1 VRASKQRE
9 EIIMGV
15 VRAADIPEFELMG
28 NHMRGLATPSRGAAE
43 VAVWRGVTE
52 PGAATPPHTHDREE
66 VLVVLAGSG
75 RASMDGEQV
84 EVSAGD
90 VLIVAPN
97 TLHQL
102 FGPADGEPLD
112 AIAAMP
118 IGTRTFLPDGEE
130 LQAPWAE

>member
-1 VRASKQRE
+1 
-9 EIIMGV
+9 MGV

-43 VAVWRGVTE
+43 VAVWRGITE
-52 PGAATPPHTHDREE
+52 PGATTPPHTHDHEE

-75 RASMDGEQV
+75 SASMDGEQV
-84 EVSAGD
+84 EVSPGD
-90 VLIVAPN
+90 VLIVPPN
-97 TLHQL
+97 KVHQL
-102 FGPADGEPLD
+102 LGPADGEPLD
-112 AIAAMP
+112 AIAVMP

>member
-1 VRASKQRE
+1 
-9 EIIMGV
+9 MGV

-52 PGAATPPHTHDREE
+52 AGATTPPHTHDHEE
-66 VLVVLAGSG
+66 VVVVLAGSG
-75 RASMDGEQV
+75 SASMGGEHV
-84 EVSAGD
+84 ELSPGD
-90 VLIVAPN
+90 VVIVPAN

-102 FGPADGEPLD
+102 DGPADGEPLD
-112 AIAAMP
+112 AVAAMP
-118 IGTRTFLPDGEE
+118 LGTRTFLPDGEE

>member
-1 VRASKQRE
+1 
-9 EIIMGV
+9 MGV
-15 VRAADIPEFELMG
+15 VREADIPEFELMG

-43 VAVWRGVTE
+43 VAVWRGITE
-52 PGAATPPHTHDREE
+52 PGATTPPHTHDHEE

-75 RASMDGEQV
+75 SASMDGEQV
-84 EVSAGD
+84 DVSPGD
-90 VLIVAPN
+90 VLIVPPN
-97 TLHQL
+97 KLHQL

-112 AIAAMP
+112 AIAVMP

>member
-1 VRASKQRE
+1 VRAVKATE
-9 EIIMGV
+9 ENIMGV

-52 PGAATPPHTHDREE
+52 PGATTPPHTHDHEE

-75 RASMDGEQV
+75 SANMDGEQV
-84 EVSAGD
+84 EVSPGD
-90 VLIVAPN
+90 VLIVPPN
-97 TLHQL
+97 KLHQL
-102 FGPADGEPLD
+102 LGPAEGEPLD
-112 AIAAMP
+112 AIAVMP

>member
-1 VRASKQRE
+1 
-9 EIIMGV
+9 MGV

-52 PGAATPPHTHDREE
+52 AGATTPPHTHDHEE

-75 RASMDGEQV
+75 SASMDGEQI
-84 EVSAGD
+84 EVSLGD
-90 VLIVAPN
+90 VLIVPSN
-97 TLHQL
+97 KLHQL
-102 FGPADGEPLD
+102 FGPPHGEPLD
-112 AIAAMP
+112 AIAVMP

>member
-1 VRASKQRE
+1 MGLVRA
-9 EIIMGV
+9 G
-15 VRAADIPEFELMG
+15 DIPEFELMG

-52 PGAATPPHTHDREE
+52 VGAASPPHTHDHEE

-75 RASMDGEQV
+75 SASLDDQRV
-84 EVSAGD
+84 EVSPGD
-90 VLIVAPN
+90 VVIVPPN
-97 TLHQL
+97 RLHQL
-102 FGPADGEPLD
+102 FGPEDGEPLD
-112 AIAAMP
+112 AIAVMP

>member
-1 VRASKQRE
+1 
-9 EIIMGV
+9 MGV
-15 VRAADIPEFELMG
+15 VRDADIPEFELMG

-52 PGAATPPHTHDREE
+52 PGATTPPHKHDHEE
-66 VLVVLAGSG
+66 VLVVLSGSG
-75 RASMDGEQV
+75 SASMDGEQMD
-84 EVSAGD
+84 VSPGD
-90 VLIVAPN
+90 VLIVPPN
-97 TLHQL
+97 KLHQL

-112 AIAAMP
+112 AIAVMP

>member
-1 VRASKQRE
+1 
-9 EIIMGV
+9 MGV

-52 PGAATPPHTHDREE
+52 PGATTPPHTHDHEE

-75 RASMDGEQV
+75 SASMDGEQV
-84 EVSAGD
+84 EVSPGD
-90 VLIVAPN
+90 VLIVPPK

-102 FGPADGEPLD
+102 HGPAEGEPLD
-112 AIAAMP
+112 AIAVMP

-130 LQAPWAE
+130 LQAPWSE

>member
-1 VRASKQRE
+1 
-9 EIIMGV
+9 MGV
-15 VRAADIPEFELMG
+15 VRAAEISEFELMG

-52 PGAATPPHTHDREE
+52 PGASTPPHTHDHEE

-75 RASMDGEQV
+75 RVTMDGEEV
-84 EVSAGD
+84 EVWAGD
-90 VLIVAPN
+90 VVIVPAGK
-97 TLHQL
+97 LHRL

-112 AIAAMP
+112 AIAVMP
-118 IGTRTFLPDGEE
+118 LGTRTFLPDGEE